1 MKQMSATQLDEFL
14 QQNRQEAV
22 LIDVRE
28 AHELANGM
36 LEKTKHMPMNSI
48 PEHVEELESVKNSP
62 IVLICRSGQRSAQVG
77 QYLEQL
83 GFTDVINLEGGM
95 NAWATQIDTS
105 MRVY

>member
-1 MKQMSATQLDEFL
+1 MKQLSATQLNEFL
-14 QQNRQEAV
+14 QQGASTAV

-36 LEKTKHMPMNSI
+36 LKNAIHIPMND
-48 PEHVEELESVKNSP
+48 ESNKNSP
-62 IVLICRSGQRSAQVG
+62 IVLICRSGQRSAHVG

-95 NAWATQIDTS
+95 NGWAAQIDSTI
-105 MRVY
+105 RVY